1 MKKLF
6 IANWKSNKTQEEV
19 DIWLESFKPYMDLEQ
34 EVIIAPPYPFLSL
47 VAEKIKDKE
56 NISLAVQNLSTYP
69 AGSYTGEVCVRNL
82 DGFGVK
88 YAILGHSERRRYFKE
103 SHQDVANKIFQA
115 LNNGIVPVVCVDQNY
130 IEDQAQLI
138 YSELL
143 SKCIVAYEPLAAIGT
158 GEIAPVKNVTKV
170 VKEIKSVF
178 GKVPVL
184 YGGSISPEN
193 IAPYLKVS
201 DGVLVGGASL
211 NAEVF
216 ADLLQSE

>member
-19 DIWLESFKPYMDLEQ
+19 DIWLESFKSYMDFEQ

>member
-19 DIWLESFKPYMDLEQ
+19 DIWLESFKSYMDLEQ

-47 VAEKIKDKE
+47 VAEKIRDKE

-82 DGFGVK
+82 EGFGVK

-103 SHQDVANKIFQA
+103 SHQDVANKISQA
-115 LNNGIVPVVCVDQNY
+115 LSNGIVPVVCVGQNY

-138 YSELL
+138 DSELL

-158 GEIAPVKNVTKV
+158 GEIASVKNVTKV

-193 IAPYLKVS
+193 IALYLKVT
-201 DGVLVGGASL
+201 DGVLVGGSSL
-211 NAEVF
+211 NVKVF
-216 ADLLQSE
+216 VDLLQSE

>member
-1 MKKLF
+1 MEKLF

-19 DIWLESFKPYMDLEQ
+19 DIWLESFKSYMDFEQ

-82 DGFGVK
+82 EGFGVK
-88 YAILGHSERRRYFKE
+88 YAILGHFERRHYLKE
-103 SHQDVANKIFQA
+103 SYQDVANKISQA
-115 LNNGIVPVVCVDQNY
+115 LSNGIVPVVCVGQNY

-138 YSELL
+138 DSELL
-143 SKCIVAYEPLAAIGT
+143 SKCIVAYEPVAAIGT
-158 GEIAPVKNVTKV
+158 GEIAPVKNVIKV

-193 IAPYLKVS
+193 IALYLKVT
-201 DGVLVGGASL
+201 DGVLVGGSSL
-211 NAEVF
+211 NVKVF
-216 ADLLQSE
+216 VDLLQSE